1 MTKKRKR
8 QFIWIGLGLLSVISR
23 VVLGLNPNVIEAYYS
38 RTLFPFI
45 RVLIDYTSALLPFPV
60 ILLFIVFV
68 VFRLV
73 NGLNTLWKNK
83 SWSIWEKVGN
93 GILGLLSF
101 LGGITF
107 FFLLLWGFNYGR
119 VPIEDQLDLD
129 LKALTY
135 EELEGELNKMT
146 RILESTRSK
155 IPGSTLAALGEENSP
170 ADLETNLRALVE
182 NTMESLG
189 YPITGRVQ
197 ARILRPAGVLLRIST
212 SGFYFPWTGE
222 SHVDSGLHPIQLP
235 SVLAHELVHGYGITD
250 EGTCNFI
257 AYLACSSSKDPFI
270 RYAGQFG
277 YWRYLRGSLNRFDQE
292 AFALYQENLAP
303 ELTADIDAVRKQMD
317 LFPDILPKV
326 RNLTYETYLKAQGIS
341 EGIKNYRRIVLLVYA
356 FERKGKNS

>member
-1 MTKKRKR
+1 MTKKIKR
-8 QFIWIGLGLLSVISR
+8 QFIWIGLGLLAVVSR
-23 VVLGLNPNVIEAYYS
+23 IVLGLNPMVIEEYYS

-45 RVLIDYTSALLPFPV
+45 RILIDYTTALLPFPV
-60 ILLFIVFV
+60 ILLFIGFV
-68 VFRLV
+68 LYRLV
-73 NGLNTLWKNK
+73 NGIRMLVVNK
-83 SWSIWEKVGN
+83 EWSIWEKTRN
-93 GILGLLSF
+93 ALLGLLSF

-119 VPIEDQLDLD
+119 VSIEDQLGLD
-129 LKALTY
+129 LKPLTF
-135 EELEGELNKMT
+135 EELQEELQKMT
-146 RILESTRSK
+146 KILESTREK
-155 IPGSTLAALGEENSP
+155 IPGSTEEALGQAHTPEK
-170 ADLETNLRALVE
+170 LETQLRALVE

-189 YPITGRVQ
+189 YPNTGRVQ
-197 ARILRPAGVLLRIST
+197 ARILQPAGILLRIST

-222 SHVDSGLHPIQLP
+222 SHVDAGLHPIQLP

-277 YWRYLRGSLNRFDQE
+277 YWRYLRGSLNRFDSE
-292 AFALYQENLAP
+292 AFARYKDGLAP
-303 ELTADIDAVRKQMD
+303 ALSADVDAVRKQMD